1 MKVNNNQNIKRIK
14 DLGIFYTPQVV
25 VDFIFNILE
34 IWKKKQINRWKTKE
48 GKKKYP
54 SVIDPSVGEG
64 IFLKTAVA
72 KNFTKPEWIFGL
84 DIDESVVKKW
94 KEINLLKEF
103 GGIDEDLEAHFFH
116 QNGLEKIKWNQHK
129 NKYRY
134 KLKQID
140 IKNQQ
145 FDVIVGNPPY
155 GGVGLGQSK
164 LKDELIEQ
172 LSYFEIFPR
181 SVRNVLNNANIQTD
195 FFNSDKSFSLNNKVK
210 QKIRSFPIEIL
221 FLERFTQLAKPGGW
235 IAVIIPDGILTNS
248 NAEYVRDF
256 ISKRTKIEAIIS
268 LPRNTFKSVGTNA
281 KTSVLFLRKL
291 KESEKPEKDY
301 SIFLSSIEEINEKYF
316 NYILSIYKNF
326 YNGEFEMDKNKLI
339 QITKDQNGKEAVM
352 VRVDKT
358 LREMMEEK
366 PFSRFDVNYWH
377 PKWDEIIRELESS
390 VIDTKFLKDFSL
402 NNEWLI
408 STDHVR
414 ASKGEKEET
423 NLPVEYYS
431 PAGFLF
437 TGYNTSEIPRCSEN
451 AYQRMRRARPIK
463 KDLLLGGF
471 GMGPTGKSLVLWH
484 VPSEKAI
491 VGNIFILRVKSFY
504 NPFVLDVFF
513 KTVFGQAQFNKYKT
527 GVAFNSLSNDEIKYL
542 LVPIFPDIIVN
553 EINSSYK
560 NVILS
565 HNKAMEAKKS
575 GNTIEYKK
583 NIETAEKK
591 LKKLISDTEAII
603 RGEKENIR

>member
-1 MKVNNNQNIKRIK
+1 MNINNNQNKKRIK

-25 VDFIFNILE
+25 VDFIFDILE
-34 IWKKKQINRWKTKE
+34 IWKKKQLNRWKTTE
-48 GKKKYP
+48 GKHKYP

-64 IFLKTAVA
+64 IFLKTAIA

-84 DIDESVVKKW
+84 DIDENAVIKW

-116 QNGLEKIKWNQHK
+116 QNGLEKIKWEQHK
-129 NKYRY
+129 SKYRY

-140 IKNQQ
+140 IENQQ
-145 FDVIVGNPPY
+145 FDAVVGNPPY
-155 GGVGLGQSK
+155 GGIGLGQGK
-164 LKDELIEQ
+164 LTDELIER
-172 LSYFEIFPR
+172 LSDFEIFPK
-181 SVRNVLNNANIQTD
+181 SVKNILNMANIQPD
-195 FFNSDKSFSLNNKVK
+195 FFNSEKSFSLSNEVK
-210 QKIRSFPIEIL
+210 QKIKSFPIEIL
-221 FLERFTQLAKPGGW
+221 FLERFIQLAKPDGW
-235 IAVIIPDGILTNS
+235 IVIIIPDGILTNS
-248 NAEYVRDF
+248 NSNYVREF
-256 ISKRTKIEAIIS
+256 VSKRTKVETIIS
-268 LPRNTFKSVGTNA
+268 LPRNTFKDAGTNA
-281 KTSVLFLRKL
+281 KTSILFLRKL

-301 SIFLSSIEEINEKYF
+301 SIFLSSIDEINLKNF
-316 NYILSIYKNF
+316 NDILNIYKNF
-326 YNGEFEMDKNKLI
+326 YNGEYEMDKNKLI

-377 PKWDEIIRELESS
+377 PKWDEIIQELKSS
-390 VIDTKFLKDFSL
+390 VIDKKLLKDFSL

-414 ASKGEKEET
+414 ASKGEKEEPD
-423 NLPVEYYS
+423 LPVEYYS

-437 TGYNTSEIPRCSEN
+437 TGYNTTEIPRCSEN

-463 KDLLLGGF
+463 EDLLLGGF

-484 VPSEKAI
+484 EPSAKAI

-527 GVAFNSLSNDEIKYL
+527 GVAFNSLSNDEIKYS
-542 LVPIFPDIIVN
+542 LVPIFTEKIIN
-553 EINSSYK
+553 EIDSSYK
-560 NVILS
+560 KVILS
-565 HNKAMEAKKS
+565 HDKAMEAKKS
-575 GNTIEYKK
+575 GNDIEYKQ
-583 NIETAEKK
+583 NIETAEKL
-591 LKKLISDTEAII
+591 LKKLISDTEAVI
-603 RGEKENIR
+603 RGEKETIN